1 MSLLLGRNLKLT
13 GKFLPPIL
21 ISCTVAMLI
30 GAAVITKVV
39 ENATQQQSGI
49 AQNALVTEQQTA
61 REAAIKSLHAKA
73 DIIGHFMARTAP
85 DLIAAFD
92 FASLQ
97 SYQKDATIDKD
108 IVYAAYIKQ
117 NGDTLTDYQKPADTK
132 NILEKNYPI
141 VYDGQNLG
149 SVLLGISTESV
160 DRGITESNTRINA
173 AISEVGDSGAAAL
186 KSFTIVTAIE
196 VLAVLLVVSVII
208 LFMFRGAV
216 IKPTKETIHL
226 IKQLA
231 QGNGDLTIHLPIQN
245 TDEISDLRQSV
256 NEFIQQL
263 RSMIA
268 AIIQDVE
275 TLSAEGNDLRQHG
288 IDLSA
293 TADSQQIETSQAATA
308 MNEMVATVQQ
318 VACNT
323 TDAADAATT
332 ADVQAKEGTV
342 VVNQTTHSINQLAS
356 QVEFTAEALQT
367 LAKDTVSIGSV
378 LDVIKGIAEQTNL
391 LALNAAIEAARA
403 GEQGRGFAVVADEV
417 RTLASRTQQSTQ
429 EIQDMI
435 ERLQDGAKNAVS
447 AMESGREQAKHGVE
461 QVIRMGQ
468 ALETISKTVA
478 RIHDMNTQIATAS
491 EQQAV
496 VAEEVNR
503 NIDRIKQSSDETA
516 DSAKHTGQS
525 SENLTNV
532 ASRLERLVGQFTI

>member
-1 MSLLLGRNLKLT
+1 MHLFLIKNLKLT

-85 DLIAAFD
+85 DLLAAFD

-117 NGDTLTDYQKPADTK
+117 NGDILTDYQKPADPK
-132 NILEKNYPI
+132 NIIDKKYPI
-141 VYDGQNLG
+141 VYEGQNLG
-149 SVLLGISTESV
+149 SVLLGISTDSV
-160 DRGITESNTRINA
+160 DRGIAKSNTRISA
-173 AISEVGDSGAAAL
+173 AINEVGRSGAAAL

-196 VLAVLLVVSVII
+196 VLAVLIVISVII

-226 IKQLA
+226 IKQLT

-245 TDEISDLRQSV
+245 SDEISELRRAV

-263 RSMIA
+263 RSMIV
-268 AIIQDVE
+268 AIIQEVE
-275 TLSAEGNDLRQHG
+275 TLGTEANDLRQHG

-293 TADSQQIETSQAATA
+293 TAGSQQIEATQAATA
-308 MNEMVATVQQ
+308 MNEMVASVQQ
-318 VACNT
+318 VASNT
-323 TDAADAATT
+323 TDAAGAATN
-332 ADVQAKEGTV
+332 ADTQAKEGAV
-342 VVNQTTHSINQLAS
+342 VVNQTTQSINKLAS

-435 ERLQDGAKNAVS
+435 QRLQDGAQNAVS
-447 AMESGREQAKHGVE
+447 AMENGRDQAKHGVE
-461 QVIRMGQ
+461 QVTRMGQ
-468 ALETISKTVA
+468 ALETISKTIA
-478 RIHDMNTQIATAS
+478 KIHDMNTQIATAS
-491 EQQAV
+491 EQQAS
-496 VAEEVNR
+496 VAEEINR

-516 DSAKHTGQS
+516 NNAKHTGQS